1 MVCLKKLKK
10 TDLEWNN
17 DLWGE
22 SWIGLDT
29 LHSLTNQYS
38 YKLKII
44 LTDFE
49 DPKKYVAVY
58 DQFQVNKLLS
68 LYKDSL

>member
-1 MVCLKKLKK
+1 M
-10 TDLEWNN
+10 NN
-17 DLWGE
+17 YLWGE
-22 SWIGLDT
+22 SWIGLDS
-29 LHSLTNQYS
+29 LHSLTSQYS

-58 DQFQVNKLLS
+58 DQFQVTKLSRIFLRTAFRNIPFFVGV
-68 LYKDSL
+68 